1 MPGRGPTLTLCP
13 SRAWLAGR
21 CMTSPKSSW
30 PRRPIPW
37 MGELAEVEPEWSS
50 IVELRFFLG
59 LTDEE
64 TAEVMGL
71 SVRTMQRQWQD
82 ARRWLFAELG
92 PREAVQPGTRRAGDD
107 PARA

>member
-1 MPGRGPTLTLCP
+1 
-13 SRAWLAGR
+13 
-21 CMTSPKSSW
+21 
-30 PRRPIPW
+30 

-50 IVELRFFLG
+50 IVELKFFLG

-82 ARRWLFAELG
+82 PRRWLFAKLG
-92 PREAVQPGTRRAGDD
+92 PA
-107 PARA
+107 

>member
-1 MPGRGPTLTLCP
+1 
-13 SRAWLAGR
+13 
-21 CMTSPKSSW
+21 
-30 PRRPIPW
+30 
-37 MGELAEVEPEWSS
+37 MGEPAEVEPEWSS

-59 LTDEE
+59 LTDEG

-92 PREAVQPGTRRAGDD
+92 PARGRTTRNATSG
-107 PARA
+107 